1 MQNKNSAQYI
11 LDRTKDISMTSGN
24 LSPSIED
31 FLQFSK
37 SPFTCFR
44 DFSMERKFPWIDSSE
59 TKRVIFSNL
68 CPAEPKCQQQKILL
82 SFLILPEYKWLKSYF
97 AINRTGRYLFYICMF
112 EPLYCLLP
120 SKQFNILSLNVNG
133 PRKYKI

>member
-59 TKRVIFSNL
+59 TERVIF
-68 CPAEPKCQQQKILL
+68 
-82 SFLILPEYKWLKSYF
+82 
-97 AINRTGRYLFYICMF
+97 
-112 EPLYCLLP
+112 
-120 SKQFNILSLNVNG
+120 
-133 PRKYKI
+133 